1 MSSEKPK
8 SGDEDQ
14 PPREREPNS
23 ESAHRG
29 SSLPPGSISV
39 STTDPL
45 ANVGDEREAEWG
57 RHPESAFALQTSQVR
72 GTVSGSGGA
81 EGVSEAAAPGGN
93 YRPEG
98 QGGGEKRSDSPGE
111 ATANEETSRH
121 RSEGGHHDKR
131 KGHDESR
138 QQGRRQEDSHEHRPK
153 KKERHAKPEAGSSGW
168 KSLVISGVLALVC
181 GVAGAWGFNALLGS
195 SKSDDQKDS
204 QKKEGGKN
212 NKKNNNKSS
221 DNKSK
226 DKSSEKG
233 GNSSEGG
240 NDSASASQIPGF
252 TSSDDADT
260 LKKEIKHLSD
270 RVDQMSKRLDQV
282 TVPEDKTPPVL
293 HTLQVQL
300 TDLAREVDQVARIP
314 AELRQIERR
323 LAALQEQMKIVRA
336 QVATSDESS
345 GMGLGAAAGLPPP
358 TAAAGDD
365 PTLDLAIG
373 LFQAGQYAQARQ
385 VLWRLRREY
394 PKDARVWY
402 FSALANALASG
413 VWEGETEALVEKG
426 VECERSGTPSK
437 AEIDTALAVLTPDTG
452 GDWLA
457 RHRRDDRPRQA
468 KK

>member
-1 MSSEKPK
+1 MSSEKPQPGNSK
-8 SGDEDQ
+8 RARHDQ
-14 PPREREPNS
+14 KPSAQGLPP
-23 ESAHRG
+23 ESA
-29 SSLPPGSISV
+29 SAPGSTSV
-39 STTDPL
+39 STTDPI

-57 RHPESAFALQTSQVR
+57 RHPEAAFALHTSQVR

-81 EGVSEAAAPGGN
+81 EGVSESAAPGGN
-93 YRPEG
+93 YRAEG

-131 KGHDESR
+131 KGHDESK
-138 QQGRRQEDSHEHRPK
+138 QEGRRREDGHEHRPK

-181 GVAGAWGFNALLGS
+181 GVAGAWGFNALFGS
-195 SKSDDQKDS
+195 SKSDGQKDS

-212 NKKNNNKSS
+212 NKKSS
-221 DNKSK
+221 DNKSE
-226 DKSSEKG
+226 DKNSEKS

-240 NDSASASQIPGF
+240 DDSASASQIPGF

-345 GMGLGAAAGLPPP
+345 GMGLGAAAGLPPS

-385 VLWRLRREY
+385 VLWRLGREY

-402 FSALANALASG
+402 FSALANGLASG

-437 AEIDTALAVLTPDTG
+437 AEIDTALAVLTPSTG
-452 GDWLA
+452 QEWLA
-457 RHRRDDRPRQA
+457 RHRRDARPRQA